1 MLESVQMHRIR
12 LILFAFLSICLLA
25 ACQTTDGTSPGMRMD
40 YRPTIAFM
48 GGTAPFS
55 TKPEPFSI
63 GIIYEVERG
72 YVDRIDVELNG
83 KPAGTHF
90 IVDRVNR
97 GKFQF
102 DVDAS
107 ALPEGEHELRITAFQ
122 GARFARNLKS
132 STNTL
137 TFHVIK

>member
-1 MLESVQMHRIR
+1 MHRIH
-12 LILFAFLSICLLA
+12 LALLAFLSIHLFS
-25 ACQTTDGTSPGMRMD
+25 ACQSNDGTSPGMRMD

-48 GGTAPFS
+48 GGTEPFS

-63 GIIYEVERG
+63 GIVYEVERG
-72 YVDRIDVELNG
+72 YIDRIDVELNG
-83 KPAGTHF
+83 KPAGSHY
-90 IVDRVNR
+90 IVERVPR

-107 ALPEGEHELRITAFQ
+107 ALEEGEHKLRITAYQ
-122 GARFARNLKS
+122 GMRHSRNLKS
-132 STNTL
+132 STNSL

>member
-1 MLESVQMHRIR
+1 MLELAQMHQIR
-12 LILFAFLSICLLA
+12 LTILAFLTICLLG
-25 ACQTTDGTSPGMRMD
+25 ACQSTDGNALGMRMD
-40 YRPTIAFM
+40 YSPTIAFM
-48 GGTAPFS
+48 GGTEAFS

-63 GIIYEVERG
+63 GIVYEVDRG
-72 YVDRIDVELNG
+72 YIDRVDVELDGN
-83 KPAGTHF
+83 PAGSHY

-107 ALPEGEHELRITAFQ
+107 ALLEGEHELRITAFQ
-122 GARFARNLKS
+122 GARYARTLKS

-137 TFHVIK
+137 IFHVIK

>member
-12 LILFAFLSICLLA
+12 LIILAFLSISLLA
-25 ACQTTDGTSPGMRMD
+25 ACQSTDGTSPGLRMD

-48 GGTAPFS
+48 GGTEAFS

-63 GIIYEVERG
+63 GIVYEVERG

-83 KPAGTHF
+83 KPAGSHY
-90 IVDRVNR
+90 IVERVNR

-107 ALPEGEHELRITAFQ
+107 ALTDGEHQLRITAFQ
-122 GARFARNLKS
+122 GARYARNLKS
-132 STNTL
+132 STNNL